1 MDPETIP
8 GRPRR
13 LGRQRSDGGGC
24 DPGTQGLGA
33 TRTASE
39 LGRIEHDKTKQLAR
53 NVACLVDDV
62 SYH

>member
-24 DPGTQGLGA
+24 DPGTLGPKGWEQQ
-33 TRTASE
+33 E
-39 LGRIEHDKTKQLAR
+39 LRQNWGG
-53 NVACLVDDV
+53 
-62 SYH
+62 